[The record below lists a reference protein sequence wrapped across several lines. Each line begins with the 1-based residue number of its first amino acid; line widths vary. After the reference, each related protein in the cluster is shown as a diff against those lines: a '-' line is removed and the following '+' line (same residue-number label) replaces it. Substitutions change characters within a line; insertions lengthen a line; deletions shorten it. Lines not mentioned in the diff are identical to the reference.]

1 VVVGDGGHEAY
12 TAILWGVRLSRESSK
27 VAEAEAVS
35 NVEGN
40 TCGTGMRGAV
50 ALPWSKTTS
59 RSKGWRRNPG
69 LRRGRLWEI
78 SGSAGRPAAAPV
90 RVGKAEEAVADD
102 ARAGEVGQVR
112 STQEVLEQRRAIGRG
127 GDGGKAPGQGE
138 TVKGTIWA
146 DTALLVCES
155 PWHLL
160 GGEYATAIVIPYIS
174 VDVKGAVRLGPPAAA
189 PMIPRAALPTQARTT
204 GLSSRR

>member
-1 VVVGDGGHEAY
+1 MVVGDGGHEPY

-138 TVKGTIWA
+138 TVKATIWA
-146 DTALLVCES
+146 DTALLVC
-155 PWHLL
+155 
-160 GGEYATAIVIPYIS
+160 
-174 VDVKGAVRLGPPAAA
+174 
-189 PMIPRAALPTQARTT
+189 
-204 GLSSRR
+204 